1 MQEASLL
8 MLVLCHGFAE
18 RGPNST
24 VAQMDT
30 SFNYTRGTLR
40 GLHPRMP
47 PYAEAKL
54 LRCTR
59 GAIVDVEVGPK
70 SQTVCRTRFPDAG
83 QQDGSHLPGQ
93 RSLQASLGD
102 LQNRRHE
109 SGMGCWSGA

>member
-1 MQEASLL
+1 
-8 MLVLCHGFAE
+8 MLVLCHEFAE
-18 RGPNST
+18 CGPNST
-24 VAQMDT
+24 VAQMNT

-40 GLHPRMP
+40 GLHRQMP

-54 LRCTR
+54 VRCTR
-59 GAIVDVEVGPK
+59 GAIVDVEVLPK
-70 SQTVCRTRFPDAG
+70 AQIVCRTRLPDAG

-109 SGMGCWSGA
+109 SDMGCWSGA